1 MRRNEKEGG
10 EGGSQKVGSPKVGP
24 PKVGSEGALILS
36 ADHRGE

>member
-10 EGGSQKVGSPKVGP
+10 EVGSPKVGP
-24 PKVGSEGALILS
+24 PKVGSEGALVLS